1 MKRILLGCLAFL
13 CSAWT
18 WADNTFSIDDF
29 TIAAGENKFIDVKM
43 YNDVAICAFQFELQL
58 PDGVSV
64 MKNNKG
70 NLIVNATN
78 RLKEYDEDQES
89 FVPVHQV
96 VASQESN
103 GYYKVMVYAI
113 PTSDISGSSGTA
125 VLRIKIEA
133 SDQVKTGSFT
143 PVITNMEMTQYDG
156 TTTTKYKPEAVTY
169 SCTVN
174 INATV
179 TTLGYASFSWPR
191 ALDFTNSGVTAFIA
205 KDCDGQSIQLEE
217 VTKVPANTGLILK
230 GTAGSDNTYSLQT
243 TDDEALDD
251 VSSNQ
256 LTGTADGVY
265 TVAGD
270 NIYVLSNLDDG
281 QAGFYLA
288 SEGIHV
294 GQYKAYLAY
303 TGTTPARQG
312 LTFNESGTSTAIE
325 GIGEVKAESNELF
338 DLQGR
343 RVRAVANAQ
352 FSTLSSQL
360 RNGIYVCGGK
370 KIIVK

>member
-1 MKRILLGCLAFL
+1 MYNKKMKRILLGCLAFL
-13 CSAWT
+13 CSAWN
-18 WADNTFSIDDF
+18 WANNTFSIDDF

-58 PDGVSV
+58 PDGVSI

-89 FVPVHQV
+89 FVQVHQV

-169 SCTVN
+169 NCTVN

-191 ALDFTNSGVTAFIA
+191 ALDFTNSGLTAFIA
-205 KDCDGQSIQLEE
+205 KDCNGQSIQLHE

-230 GTAGSDNTYSLQT
+230 GIAGSENTYSLET
-243 TDDEALDD
+243 TDEETLDD

-256 LTGTADGVY
+256 LTGTASGAY
-265 TVAGD
+265 TVEGE

-281 QAGFYLA
+281 TPGFYNA
-288 SEGIHV
+288 NEGIHV

-303 TGTTPARQG
+303 TGDIPARTG
-312 LTFNESGTSTAIE
+312 LTFDEGDAATGIESCKQEERKGSL
-325 GIGEVKAESNELF
+325 LF
-338 DLQGR
+338 YDLQGR
-343 RVRAVANAQ
+343 NVNQPQKGVYV
-352 FSTLSSQL
+352 S
-360 RNGIYVCGGK
+360 NGRKV
-370 KIIVK
+370 IVK

>member
-1 MKRILLGCLAFL
+1 MKKVLLGLILLCST
-13 CSAWT
+13 SAWG
-18 WADNTFSIDDF
+18 DNTLAIDDF
-29 TIAAGENKFIDVKM
+29 TIAAGEEKVIDVKM
-43 YNDVAICAFQFELQL
+43 FNDVTFTAFQFELEL
-58 PDGVSV
+58 PEGISV
-64 MKNNKG
+64 KF
-70 NLIVNATN
+70 
-78 RLKEYDEDQES
+78 DEDEEEYCVARS
-89 FVPVHQV
+89 SRLLNAHNV
-96 VASQESN
+96 VSQYQSN
-103 GYYKVMVYAI
+103 GAFKVMVYHN
-113 PTSDISGSSGTA
+113 TNKNLKGNSGDV
-125 VLRIKIEA
+125 VLTLTLVA
-133 SDQVKTGSFT
+133 SDQVSTGTFT
-143 PVITNMEMTQYDG
+143 PHINNIEMTEYNS
-156 TTTTKYKPEAVTY
+156 TTQTATKYKPEAVTY

-174 INATV
+174 VNATV

-205 KDCDGQSIQLEE
+205 KDCDWQSIQLEE